1 MGRGAAPE
9 LAPKGYWEGTH
20 RAVTPAQ
27 TLQRIRPLLP
37 VFGITRIA
45 ELTRLDRVGLPVV
58 QCIRPNARS
67 LSVSQGKGLDLISAK
82 VSALMESIETYH
94 AETIELPLRF
104 AAYEDL
110 CYREKLARVEEMVQ
124 EGAGFDPLQRTM
136 WIEVTDVLNEQS
148 LFAPFEAFHADFTLP
163 ALPGSGMF
171 ACSTNGLASGNSYQ
185 EALLHALCEI
195 VERDAET
202 LWNLAPEARLSETA
216 VELSRGCPE
225 ACQDLLERIAAAGL
239 SAVVWDLTSDVGLPV
254 FQCLVC
260 DPDGAEDAEIG
271 LGCHPSRDVALARA
285 ITEALQVRLT
295 VIAGSRDDLTFDDYA
310 AAERQQRRSQVARL
324 LEASARPGR
333 SLADCP
339 HFHHDRFSEDI
350 ELVLENLRAVGIEE
364 VLVADLTKE
373 TFQIPVVSAVVPGL
387 EGAWEAFDPDC
398 LEDALS
404 PRARAAAEGRP

>member
-1 MGRGAAPE
+1 MDRDAAQE
-9 LAPKGYWEGTH
+9 LAAKGYWEGTH
-20 RAVTPAQ
+20 RTVAPAQ

-67 LSVSQGKGLDLISAK
+67 LSVSQGKGLDLVSAK

-110 CYREKLARVEEMVQ
+110 RYREELAGVEGIVQ
-124 EGAGFDPLQRTM
+124 EGSGFDPLQRTM
-136 WIEVTDVLNEQS
+136 WIEVTDLLNERR
-148 LFAPFEAFHADFTLP
+148 LLAPFEAFHADFTLP

-171 ACSTNGLASGNSYQ
+171 ACSTNGLASGNSYE
-185 EALLHALCEI
+185 EAVLHALCEI

-202 LWNLAPEARLSETA
+202 LWNLAPDAKLSESA
-216 VELSRGCPE
+216 VALSRDCPA
-225 ACQDLLERIAAAGL
+225 ACQGLLERIADAGL
-239 SAVVWDLTSDVGLPV
+239 TAVVWDLTSDVGLPV

-260 DPDGAEDAEIG
+260 DPGGEDDAEIG

-310 AAERQQRRSQVARL
+310 PAERQQRRSQVAEL
-324 LEASARPGR
+324 LDESARPGR
-333 SLADCP
+333 RLADCP
-339 HFHHDRFSEDI
+339 HFHHDRFSDDI
-350 ELVLENLRAVGIEE
+350 ELLLEKLSTVGVEE
-364 VLVADLTKE
+364 VLIADLTKE
-373 TFQIPVVSAVVPGL
+373 AFQIPVVSAVVPGL
-387 EGAWEAFDPDC
+387 EGAWEAFDPDGSI
-398 LEDALS
+398 DALS